1 MTKIHLTPER
11 ISITPAELKT
21 LREKWGL
28 STQWLADQAGVRV
41 RTVQYWESGRSA
53 VPEDVAAIMLV
64 TDMRLESI
72 IDASVEF
79 VTSLDPIPENI
90 VLVRYKSDE
99 DLHRYRPDMSEFSA
113 RAHGMVLALTK
124 SEIEIA
130 LEDVNVRIVYLEP
143 EQYEA
148 WLKLTNQKDSE
159 QTRAAW
165 AGTLE
170 I

>member
-1 MTKIHLTPER
+1 MTKIYQMPENFKM
-11 ISITPAELKT
+11 TPAELKT

-28 STQWLADQAGVRV
+28 STNWLAEQADVRA
-41 RTVQYWESGRSA
+41 RTVQFWESGRSA
-53 VPEDVAAIMLV
+53 VPEDVAALMMI

-72 IDASVEF
+72 VDAAVEYI
-79 VTSLDPIPENI
+79 TSLDQPPTDV
-90 VLVRYKSDE
+90 VLVRYKTDE
-99 DLHRYRPDMSEFSA
+99 DLWYYRPDMIEFPA
-113 RAHGMVLALTK
+113 RTHGIVLALTK

-130 LEDVNVRIVYLEP
+130 IEDVNVRIVYLEP

-148 WLKLTNQKDSE
+148 WLKLTQKKDNE
-159 QTRAAW
+159 QTRAEW

>member
-1 MTKIHLTPER
+1 MGKIYKMPER
-11 ISITPAELKT
+11 ISMTPAELKT

-28 STQWLADQAGVRV
+28 SAQWIADQAQVSI
-41 RTVQYWESGRSA
+41 RTVRFWESGRSA
-53 VPEDVAAIMLV
+53 VPEDVAALMMI

-72 IDASVEF
+72 VDAAVEYIS
-79 VTSLDPIPENI
+79 SLEQPPTDV
-90 VLVRYKSDE
+90 VLVRYKTDE
-99 DLHRYRPDMSEFSA
+99 DLHHYRPDMIEFPA
-113 RAHGMVLALTK
+113 RTHGIVLALTK

-130 LEDVNVRIVYLEP
+130 VEDVNVRIVYLEP

-148 WLKLTNQKDSE
+148 WLKLTKKKDSE
-159 QTRAAW
+159 QTRAEW

>member
-1 MTKIHLTPER
+1 MTKIYQMPEK

-28 STQWLADQAGVRV
+28 STQWLAEQAGVQV
-41 RTVQYWESGRSA
+41 RTVQFWESGRSA
-53 VPEDVAAIMLV
+53 VPEDVAALMLV
-64 TDMRLESI
+64 TDMRLEST
-72 IDASVEF
+72 IDAAVEYI
-79 VTSLDPIPENI
+79 TSLEQPPTAV
-90 VLVRYKSDE
+90 VLVRYKTDE
-99 DLHRYRPDMSEFSA
+99 DLHYYRPDMIEFSA
-113 RAHGMVLALTK
+113 RTHGMVLALTK

-148 WLKLTNQKDSE
+148 WLKLTQKKDSE
-159 QTRAAW
+159 QARAEW